1 MQRDHQERIAFSP
14 APVPQR
20 TAPGRPWSHSILHR
34 RQPQSLRLFL
44 QNEPVAVLIQEQLN
58 SLIKWPTSRHN
69 RSHRQT
75 ANTLRRCH
83 ESPCHTLSHKHIL
96 LKGSNQTVFA
106 FTTGFFVIVFSE
118 PVLVTHIGWSVE
130 IHVRSSTV
138 FEYIQ
143 SSLDSVL
150 LLIRVHPLRITGP
163 VMNHRRPWRHNTT
176 TVTDQTAIR
185 VVIMTVM
192 ESQSSRRRTVPL
204 LDVFQP
210 PLRLTSSTRF
220 NSTMNTS
227 HFLE

>member
-1 MQRDHQERIAFSP
+1 KIKCLLDF
-14 APVPQR
+14 
-20 TAPGRPWSHSILHR
+20 R
-34 RQPQSLRLFL
+34 RVLF
-44 QNEPVAVLIQEQLN
+44 
-58 SLIKWPTSRHN
+58 
-69 RSHRQT
+69 RS
-75 ANTLRRCH
+75 
-83 ESPCHTLSHKHIL
+83 
-96 LKGSNQTVFA
+96 
-106 FTTGFFVIVFSE
+106 
-118 PVLVTHIGWSVE
+118 
-130 IHVRSSTV
+130 SSTV

-150 LLIRVHPLRITGP
+150 LIIRVHPRRITGP
-163 VMNHRRPWRHNTT
+163 VKNHRRPWRHNTT

-192 ESQSSRRRTVPL
+192 ERQSSRRRTVPL